1 MKTLGYPD
9 QKEET
14 VHEIR
19 KESQARGSRRITT
32 LRLLT
37 KDSKSWG
44 ARTQGGWT
52 AMMSDG
58 GYEAKSSS
66 SVLV

>member
-1 MKTLGYPD
+1 MKSLGYPD

-14 VHEIR
+14 VDKIR
-19 KESQARGSRRITT
+19 KESRMRESRRITT
-32 LRLLT
+32 LRVLT
-37 KDSKSWG
+37 NDSKSWG

-66 SVLV
+66 SMLV

>member
-1 MKTLGYPD
+1 MKSLGYPD

-14 VHEIR
+14 VDEIR
-19 KESQARGSRRITT
+19 KEGQVGGSRRITT

-37 KDSKSWG
+37 NDSKSWG

-58 GYEAKSSS
+58 GYDAKSSS